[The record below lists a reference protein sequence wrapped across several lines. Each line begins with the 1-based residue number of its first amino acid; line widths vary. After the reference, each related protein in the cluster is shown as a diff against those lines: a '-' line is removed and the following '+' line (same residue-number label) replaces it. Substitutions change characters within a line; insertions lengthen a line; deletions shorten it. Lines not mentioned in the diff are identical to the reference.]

1 MKQWLN
7 QNVDFKRDDAEIRD
21 YKGYGYALTAAGFG
35 AGMLLG
41 LIAFI
46 AQSGLVSPNLEET
59 IANTAGSV
67 LTFGLLAYMIWL
79 ILPFLQSSEKTIG
92 DKALMTL
99 FGFVCVIAPF
109 IAGVYIFLLLLI
121 VVFGL
126 GLIYI
131 FLKIMFP
138 GQGKSKSGSSYDK
151 IVSADGSELTG
162 DRIDKDTFSANG
174 TTYKRTY
181 DGLSEVWKE
190 E

>member
-21 YKGYGYALTAAGFG
+21 YKGYGYALAAAGFG

-79 ILPFLQSSEKTIG
+79 ILPFLQCSEKTIG
-92 DKALMTL
+92 DKALMTD
-99 FGFVCVIAPF
+99 
-109 IAGVYIFLLLLI
+109 
-121 VVFGL
+121 L
-126 GLIYI
+126 GLR
-131 FLKIMFP
+131 L
-138 GQGKSKSGSSYDK
+138 
-151 IVSADGSELTG
+151 AE
-162 DRIDKDTFSANG
+162 
-174 TTYKRTY
+174 
-181 DGLSEVWKE
+181 
-190 E
+190 